1 MRNSKSPQVLN
12 EYFTLKNEISHRIE
26 VLENFFDDN
35 LNNGRYL
42 SLQKGIIKLKRLLF
56 YYPDANNELED
67 ADIPYFRGIEVDQET
82 LGMPPRM
89 QTSKTMAGKP
99 SETKKHLN
107 KSAVM
112 NAKKQGQKV
121 AGGEAGKEG
130 EKGKEGELNH
140 STTGGKLRGT
150 SKGKNTLGGIDEESK
165 EAPVIPR
172 KEKVVPIKKTIR
184 VRLTAD
190 EYKLLE
196 KLKAKRTLT
205 VK

>member
-26 VLENFFDDN
+26 ALENFFDDN

-42 SLQKGIIKLKRLLF
+42 SLQKGIIKLKRLLY

-67 ADIPYFRGIEVDQET
+67 ADIPYFRGIEIDQET
-82 LGMPPRM
+82 LGMPARM
-89 QTSKTMAGKP
+89 QTSKTLAGKP
-99 SETKKHLN
+99 SATKKKINPSTANASNNTPSKAATLN
-107 KSAVM
+107 RSA
-112 NAKKQGQKV
+112 
-121 AGGEAGKEG
+121 
-130 EKGKEGELNH
+130 
-140 STTGGKLRGT
+140 T
-150 SKGKNTLGGIDEESK
+150 SKTKAGVGEGEESK
-165 EAPVIPR
+165 EEPVIPR
-172 KEKVVPIKKTIR
+172 KEKYIPIKKTIK